1 MKMPREAGSW
11 RFRAGS
17 VYAGLFRI
25 AESLP
30 CKCMLFSKE
39 ETKEALQK
47 IKERPECN
55 VIYRPPPEPDM
66 GPHSLEEYA
75 FMGSKVQSYTPQG
88 KAPPEFN
95 ELKGQ
100 SSLGIARLSARKEAK
115 LHAFLKAN
123 GGFALRHTQ
132 DLGNCLY
139 AAVLRGTDCKREFTT
154 MHLRR
159 MLVWMVSQYPKFFS
173 KYLSRPLGLVYGQAR
188 LSKKELAKRERE
200 GTISAKDLHDE
211 KLPGPLSLYQFMKLV
226 ATDGA
231 WGDENVLHLISC
243 LWQISITI
251 LDAESLGEIRIR
263 HNMRISWVD
272 LVVVFV
278 GGDHY
283 LGCGT
288 QV

>member
-1 MKMPREAGSW
+1 MPRSTGS
-11 RFRAGS
+11 RRLCAES
-17 VYAGLFRI
+17 VYAVLFLFVD
-25 AESLP
+25 SPP
-30 CKCMLFSKE
+30 CKCILFSKE
-39 ETKEALQK
+39 ETRDALNK
-47 IKERPECN
+47 IKEKPECN
-55 VIYRPPPEPDM
+55 EIYRPPPEPDM
-66 GPHSLEEYA
+66 GPLTMEEHA
-75 FMGSKVQSYTPQG
+75 FLGSKVQSFTPQG
-88 KAPPEFN
+88 KAPPDFN

-100 SSLGIARLSARKEAK
+100 SSLGISRLSARKEAR

-159 MLVWMVSQYPKFFS
+159 MLVWMVSQYPSFFS
-173 KYLSRPLGLVYGQAR
+173 RYLSRPLGLVYGQDR
-188 LSKKELAKRERE
+188 LSKKELAKREKE

-226 ATDGA
+226 ATDGV
-231 WGDENVLHLISC
+231 WGDENILHIISC

-251 LDAESLGEIRIR
+251 LDADTLGEIRIR
-263 HNMRISWVD
+263 HNMRIARVD

>member
-1 MKMPREAGSW
+1 MFLGQCERSLPTPRRGNYAGSYKMPR
-11 RFRAGS
+11 
-17 VYAGLFRI
+17 VNMIKHGLTTQGHSISIHTKGLSDEKKCPGVQGHEDFMQVQYTQGQFHI
-25 AESLP
+25 SESPP
-30 CKCMLFSKE
+30 CRCMLFSKE
-39 ETKEALQK
+39 ETEEALQK
-47 IKERPECN
+47 IREKPECN
-55 VIYRPPPEPDM
+55 AINRPPPEPDM

-159 MLVWMVSQYPKFFS
+159 MLVLMVSQYPKFFS

-188 LSKKELAKRERE
+188 LASRSWPRERE
-200 GTISAKDLHDE
+200 RAPSQQRIFMMRNCQDLFLSISL
-211 KLPGPLSLYQFMKLV
+211 
-226 ATDGA
+226 
-231 WGDENVLHLISC
+231 
-243 LWQISITI
+243 
-251 LDAESLGEIRIR
+251 
-263 HNMRISWVD
+263 
-272 LVVVFV
+272 
-278 GGDHY
+278 
-283 LGCGT
+283 
-288 QV
+288 

>member
-1 MKMPREAGSW
+1 MHPFLQGRN
-11 RFRAGS
+11 RD
-17 VYAGLFRI
+17 
-25 AESLP
+25 
-30 CKCMLFSKE
+30 
-39 ETKEALQK
+39 ALQK
-47 IKERPECN
+47 IKENPECN

-66 GPHSLEEYA
+66 GPLTMEEHA
-75 FMGSKVQSYTPQG
+75 FLGSKVQSFTPQG

-100 SSLGIARLSARKEAK
+100 SSLGISRLSARKEAR

-159 MLVWMVSQYPKFFS
+159 MLVWMVSQYPSFFS
-173 KYLSRPLGLVYGQAR
+173 KYLSRPLGLVYGQDR

-200 GTISAKDLHDE
+200 GIISAKDLHDE
-211 KLPGPLSLYQFMKLV
+211 KLPGPLSLFQFMKLV
-226 ATDGA
+226 ATDGV
-231 WGDENVLHLISC
+231 WGDENILHLISC
-243 LWQISITI
+243 LWQVSITI
-251 LDAESLGEIRIR
+251 LDADTLGEIRIQ
-263 HNMRISWVD
+263 HNMRIPHVD

>member
-1 MKMPREAGSW
+1 
-11 RFRAGS
+11 
-17 VYAGLFRI
+17 
-25 AESLP
+25 
-30 CKCMLFSKE
+30 MLFSKE

-47 IKERPECN
+47 IKEKTECN
-55 VIYRPPPEPDM
+55 VIYKPPPEPDM
-66 GPHSLEEYA
+66 GPHTLEEYA
-75 FMGSKVQSYTPQG
+75 FMGSKVQSFTPQG

-100 SSLGIARLSARKEAK
+100 SSPGIARLSARKEAK
-115 LHAFLKAN
+115 LHAFLRAN

-139 AAVLRGTDCKREFTT
+139 AAVLRGTDCRREFTT

-173 KYLSRPLGLVYGQAR
+173 KYLSRPLGLVYGQDR
-188 LSKKELAKRERE
+188 MSKKELAKREKE
-200 GTISAKDLHDE
+200 GTISAKDLHDG

-226 ATDGA
+226 ATDGV

-263 HNMRISWVD
+263 HNMRILQVD
-272 LVVVFV
+272 LVVVFI

-283 LGCGT
+283 LGCGM
-288 QV
+288 QVQYYLPQG